1 MSGVKSMIPIEDNLG
16 ENLQDFWMFRIQQH
30 FLDTYAGVRIS
41 KFPEDLR
48 VYEMMMWDHV
58 PNVVIE
64 IGAQFGGSTLWF
76 RDRLADLARY
86 RPHIG
91 PPKVISIDIT
101 MQAALPNIAAAD
113 PTYADT
119 ITLIEHDICDPAI
132 LDVIAPHLPPDARPF
147 IIEDSAHI
155 YATTAAALQHLAPL
169 VAPGGYF
176 VVEDGCVDI
185 EAMRA
190 DPNWP
195 RGVLPAVE
203 DFLAGPEGS
212 RFFMRRNLEHY
223 GITCHPRGFL
233 QAHPT
238 PVS

>member
-1 MSGVKSMIPIEDNLG
+1 MIPIEDHLG
-16 ENLQDFWMFRIQQH
+16 DTVGDLWRFRIQQH

-48 VYEMMMWDHV
+48 VYEMMMWEQV

-86 RPHIG
+86 RPHVG
-91 PPKVISIDIT
+91 PPLVIAVDIT
-101 MQAALPNIAAAD
+101 MAAAQPNIAMAD
-113 PTYADT
+113 PDYADS
-119 ITLIEHDICDPAI
+119 IKLIEHDICDPDV
-132 LDVIAPHLPPDARPF
+132 LEVIARHLPRDARPF

-155 YATTAAALQHLAPL
+155 YQTTAAALEHLAPL

-176 VVEDGCVDI
+176 VVEDGCVDV

-190 DPNWP
+190 DVNWP
-195 RGVLPAVE
+195 RGVIPAIE
-203 DFLAGPEGS
+203 DFLAGPEGQ
-212 RFFMRRNLEHY
+212 RFTVRRNLEHY

-233 QAHPT
+233 QAAAGPGG
-238 PVS
+238 